1 VASLLSTAGWAA
13 AAERLLGRSWV
24 VTPSGVLT
32 PAEARR
38 RGSDPGLRSPA
49 RGVRRRLPAVAKT
62 ATKDA
67 LSWRL
72 SRQFDVDANGPWSG
86 SDVAFVWQRH
96 ELFHTPGLKL
106 AQHLG
111 VPSVLFVPAT
121 KVWEATQWGTAR
133 PGWARWLERRGECPP
148 LVGADL
154 VACGSDA
161 VVAQVVRMGVPEE
174 RVLLTPTGVD
184 LNAFAEA
191 PDPGPLRRRLGLDG
205 RFVVGWIGSFR
216 RFHAL
221 EQAVEAVATVPESS
235 LLLVGDGPQRE
246 RIERWA
252 RDLRVPATFTGTVPH
267 DELPAYLAA
276 MDVAVVLAPRGEPF
290 HYSPL
295 KLAEYMAA
303 GLPVVA
309 PASGQLAQRLTD
321 GVDSVVV
328 PPHDT
333 AALGAA
339 LRRLRDDPEER
350 TRLGKAAR
358 AAAEAA
364 WSWDEQVRRV
374 ANAVAAVAYAS
385 SVPLMDRSYRSR
397 TREMVPTAGRYDRVL
412 TRTDRDELGEV
423 GR

>member
-1 VASLLSTAGWAA
+1 VAGAGAIFVVADSGVAEQGPAASLLSTAGWAA

-32 PAEARR
+32 PAEVRR
-38 RGSDPGLRSPA
+38 RGSGPGLRI
-49 RGVRRRLPAVAKT
+49 RQRRVRRRLPAVAKT
-62 ATKDA
+62 AAKDV

-72 SRQFDVDANGPWSG
+72 SRQFDIDANGPWSG
-86 SDVAFVWQRH
+86 TDVAFVWQRH

-133 PGWARWLERRGECPP
+133 PGWARWLERRGERPP
-148 LVGADL
+148 LLGADL
-154 VACGSDA
+154 VACGSEA
-161 VVAQVVRMGVPEE
+161 VGEQVLRLGVPEE

-184 LNAFAEA
+184 LDVFAEA
-191 PDPGPLRRRLGLDG
+191 PDAAPLRRRLGLDR
-205 RFVVGWIGSFR
+205 RFVIGWIGSFR
-216 RFHAL
+216 RFHAV
-221 EQAVEAVATVPESS
+221 EQAVEAAATVPESS
-235 LLLVGDGPQRE
+235 LLLVGDGPERE
-246 RIERWA
+246 RIARLA

-267 DELPAYLAA
+267 AELPTYLAA
-276 MDVAVVLAPRGEPF
+276 MDAAVVLAQRGEPF

-303 GLPVVA
+303 GLPVVV
-309 PASGQLAQRLTD
+309 PASGQLVQRLTD
-321 GVDSVVV
+321 GVDGVVV

-350 TRLGKAAR
+350 VRLGKAAR
-358 AAAEAA
+358 AAAEAE
-364 WSWDEQVRRV
+364 WSWERQVGRVLERV
-374 ANAVAAVAYAS
+374 AYTS
-385 SVPLMDRSYRSR
+385 TSI
-397 TREMVPTAGRYDRVL
+397 
-412 TRTDRDELGEV
+412 
-423 GR
+423 

>member
-32 PAEARR
+32 PAEVRR
-38 RGSDPGLRSPA
+38 RGSDPGLQSPE
-49 RGVRRRLPAVAKT
+49 RRVRRRLPVVAKT
-62 ATKDA
+62 AAKDA

-72 SRQFDVDANGPWSG
+72 GRQFDIDAHGPWSATEI
-86 SDVAFVWQRH
+86 AFVWQRH

-133 PGWARWLERRGECPP
+133 PGWACWLERRGERPP
-148 LVGADL
+148 LLGADV
-154 VACGSDA
+154 VACGSEA
-161 VVAQVVRMGVPEE
+161 VVDQVVRIGVPEE

-184 LNAFAEA
+184 LDAFAEA
-191 PDPGPLRRRLGLDG
+191 PDPAPLRRRLGLDG

-221 EQAVEAVATVPESS
+221 EQAVEAVAAVPESS
-235 LLLVGDGPQRE
+235 LLLVGEGPERQRIA
-246 RIERWA
+246 RLA

-267 DELPAYLAA
+267 ADLPAYLAA
-276 MDVAVVLAPRGEPF
+276 MDAAIVLAQHGEPF

-303 GLPVVA
+303 GLPVVV
-309 PASGQLAQRLTD
+309 PASGQLVQRVTD
-321 GVDSVVV
+321 GVDGVVV
-328 PPHDT
+328 PPHSA
-333 AALGAA
+333 AALAAA
-339 LRRLRDDPEER
+339 LRRLRDDPEECV
-350 TRLGKAAR
+350 RLGKAAR
-358 AAAEAA
+358 AAAEAE
-364 WSWDEQVRRV
+364 WSWERQV
-374 ANAVAAVAYAS
+374 
-385 SVPLMDRSYRSR
+385 
-397 TREMVPTAGRYDRVL
+397 GRVL
-412 TRTDRDELGEV
+412 ERAACTSASM
-423 GR
+423 